1 MNTNNPKLILI
12 SGPPAAGK
20 TTLSKKI
27 VERFALPFFGSDAIK
42 EIILDDLHWEK
53 LSLETL
59 DNIGKTSFELFYYVL
74 ESFFK
79 SSAVFVAEA
88 NLHPRWANK
97 RVKELIMKNN
107 VEVFYIYC
115 KADMDVVKKRFIE
128 RAALDSRHSGLR
140 DKEKMKDNEFIER
153 VFDSNQPL
161 EIGVDVFEF
170 DTTDFEKI
178 NHEKL
183 FEEIDNF
190 LKK

>member
-1 MNTNNPKLILI
+1 
-12 SGPPAAGK
+12 
-20 TTLSKKI
+20 
-27 VERFALPFFGSDAIK
+27 
-42 EIILDDLHWEK
+42 
-53 LSLETL
+53 
-59 DNIGKTSFELFYYVL
+59 
-74 ESFFK
+74 
-79 SSAVFVAEA
+79 
-88 NLHPRWANK
+88 
-97 RVKELIMKNN
+97 
-107 VEVFYIYC
+107 
-115 KADMDVVKKRFIE
+115 VKKRFIE